1 MYIKPFKIEQL
12 CPFHFFRIC
21 VVHLQSHKAKKN
33 TAFVNYKKTF
43 WLQQKEIKMKTGT
56 YSICGTQSEMI

>member
-12 CPFHFFRIC
+12 CPFNYFFRIR

-33 TAFVNYKKTF
+33 TAFVIYKKTF
-43 WLQQKEIKMKTGT
+43 WLQQKATVKTKTGT
-56 YSICGTQSEMI
+56 FMWDTR